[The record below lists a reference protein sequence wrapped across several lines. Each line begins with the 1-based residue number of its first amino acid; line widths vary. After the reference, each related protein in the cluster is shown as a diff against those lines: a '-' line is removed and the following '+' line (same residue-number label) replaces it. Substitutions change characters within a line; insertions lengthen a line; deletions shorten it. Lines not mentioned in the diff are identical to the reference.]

1 MSGLAIEV
9 TEVWKKFPMTR
20 NHPGFKEFIVNL
32 PRFAGR
38 NGKTC
43 FFALK
48 GVNLSVKKGECVGII
63 GRNGAGKSTLLSLV
77 LGTLRPTAGRVR
89 VTKKITPLL
98 ELGAGFHPDLTG
110 RENVFIN
117 GVLLGLTMREVA
129 MRMDAIEEFAEM
141 KEFMDMPI
149 RTYSSGMY
157 MRLAFSIAI
166 HAEPVIL
173 LIDEILSVGDQSF
186 QKKSKDALLTLIRQ
200 GVTTLFVS
208 HNGQSVKEICDRVV
222 WLDHGEVAG
231 DGMPDDIL
239 ARYDSSLS

>member
-1 MSGLAIEV
+1 MSGPVIEV
-9 TEVWKKFPMTR
+9 TDVWKKFPMTR
-20 NHPGFKEFIVNL
+20 NRPGFKEFIVNL

-38 NGKTC
+38 NGTRY

-48 GVNLSVKKGECVGII
+48 GVNLSVRKGECVGII

-77 LGTLRPTAGRVR
+77 LGTLRPTLGCVR
-89 VTKKITPLL
+89 VTERVTPLL

-117 GVLLGLTMREVA
+117 GVLLGLTIRDVA

-186 QKKSKDALLTLIRQ
+186 QKKSKDALLRLIRK

-208 HNGQSVKEICDRVV
+208 HNAQAVKEICDRVV
-222 WLDHGEVAG
+222 WLDHGEVVG
-231 DGMPDDIL
+231 DGAPDDIL
-239 ARYDSSLS
+239 ARYDNSCS